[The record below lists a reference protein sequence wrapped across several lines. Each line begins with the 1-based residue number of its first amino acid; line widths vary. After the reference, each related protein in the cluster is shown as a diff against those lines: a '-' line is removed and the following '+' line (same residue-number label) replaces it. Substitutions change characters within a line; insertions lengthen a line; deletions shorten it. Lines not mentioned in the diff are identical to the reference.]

1 MYTCVLSRIRAR
13 VSSECLLEFNKHPSP
28 LSHHLWIKLILFNQ
42 TCIHQVSQLQDMAA
56 KTKLTL
62 HKYTEKQIEMIL
74 QKVKSDKSK
83 CWCLRGPE
91 GP

>member
-1 MYTCVLSRIRAR
+1 
-13 VSSECLLEFNKHPSP
+13 
-28 LSHHLWIKLILFNQ
+28 
-42 TCIHQVSQLQDMAA
+42 MAA

-91 GP
+91 GPLNRLAFGSGLEQGKNGMQHGMVVSTLCFHYGYPCVEFQPDLDGLLYAFSFF